1 MGLLLGSGL
10 RLRFTVRI
18 RVTVRVKVLQ
28 NRLFFN
34 IITSIEVYICVVISS
49 LGSGVMLRALS
60 SVEKGGIH
68 QLDDDIERLIYS

>member
-18 RVTVRVKVLQ
+18 RVTVRVKVLR

-34 IITSIEVYICVVISS
+34 VITSIEVYICVVISS
-49 LGSGVMLRALS
+49 LGQV
-60 SVEKGGIH
+60 
-68 QLDDDIERLIYS
+68 